1 MLKEF
6 RDFMMKGNVLDLA
19 VAVIMGAAFGAVVS
33 SAVADVIMPPI
44 GLLIGGLD
52 FSALTISLGEGA
64 DGTPVS
70 INYGMFINKVVS
82 LLIISLVLFLLIR
95 AASRLA
101 PKKPAAP
108 AGPSEEVKL
117 LSEIRDL
124 LRK

>member
-1 MLKEF
+1 MLKDF

-44 GLLIGGLD
+44 GLVIGGLD
-52 FSALTISLGEGA
+52 FSALTVSLGEGA

-95 AASRLA
+95 AASRMA

-108 AGPSEEVKL
+108 AGPSEEVRL